1 MKTVTRAD
9 VPRPVSEDL
18 DQRDLAIRRLGA
30 TPTAQLRWVVHDFAR
45 RALALTRPEELIA
58 LGYDLRALAAPPG
71 TLTRSRHA
79 PLPVAAIKRIHAD
92 VNTGLQRLLSNE
104 SADLTKGGWEYP
116 PPTRVRIVRLGG
128 VFLRV
133 QDSQDEVASILAAIG
148 ELIVRAGST
157 DLRACRECHLPFVR
171 TGRRRF
177 CDERCSMRVR
187 NRNRPKKKKGT
198 TR

>member
-1 MKTVTRAD
+1 MKTVTRAA

-30 TPTAQLRWVVHDFAR
+30 TPKDQLRWLVHEFAR

-79 PLPVAAIKRIHAD
+79 PLPIAAIKRIHDD
-92 VNTGLQRLLSNE
+92 VNAGLQRLLSSE
-104 SADLTKGGWEYP
+104 SADLTKGGWEFSP
-116 PPTRVRIVRLGG
+116 PARVRVVRRGEF
-128 VFLRV
+128 FLWVR
-133 QDSQDEVASILAAIG
+133 DSQDEVASILAAIG
-148 ELIVRAGST
+148 ELIVRAGSGE
-157 DLRACRECHLPFVR
+157 LRACRECQRPYIR

-177 CDERCSMRVR
+177 CDERCSMRAR
-187 NRNRPKKKKGT
+187 NRKRPRKKKRT
-198 TR
+198 AR